1 MSTVAQDP
9 QEFFK
14 SCQKRLGPDG
24 RLGVSALLF
33 DPNGER
39 RAHIGFN
46 EDDRFPMASVVKVPI
61 GMLIACEIANRT
73 LSVDEKIRIHSRTA
87 SPGLIGN
94 PLDRFYFLPL
104 AIVRTHTVEQLMAF
118 MLHHSDNTAT
128 DAILHRLGG
137 ICALTN
143 FLRDLQIEGISI
155 KRTMHELLTYYYVLQ
170 PSDVTD
176 EPHPR
181 ATQGIGRIL
190 ANIRRMTPAFRC
202 RPDREEH
209 LIRTGEETCTPRAM
223 AQLLKLLTLNSKYA
237 LVYSHMQRCA
247 TNKRRIAEGLKEQRV
262 FVKSFGHK
270 TGSLGAI
277 ANDVGI
283 LHLKNGYFAAL
294 AVMTCH
300 SAVRMPVRDN
310 EIATVTRAVI
320 GQWKTEQLFESS

>member
-1 MSTVAQDP
+1 MPKTI
-9 QEFFK
+9 
-14 SCQKRLGPDG
+14 GP
-24 RLGVSALLF
+24 
-33 DPNGER
+33 
-39 RAHIGFN
+39 
-46 EDDRFPMASVVKVPI
+46 
-61 GMLIACEIANRT
+61 
-73 LSVDEKIRIHSRTA
+73 
-87 SPGLIGN
+87 
-94 PLDRFYFLPL
+94 
-104 AIVRTHTVEQLMAF
+104 
-118 MLHHSDNTAT
+118 
-128 DAILHRLGG
+128 
-137 ICALTN
+137 
-143 FLRDLQIEGISI
+143 
-155 KRTMHELLTYYYVLQ
+155 
-170 PSDVTD
+170 
-176 EPHPR
+176 
-181 ATQGIGRIL
+181 
-190 ANIRRMTPAFRC
+190 
-202 RPDREEH
+202 H

>member
-1 MSTVAQDP
+1 MSTVVQDP

-14 SCQKRLGPDG
+14 SCQKRLGRGG

-61 GMLIACEIANRT
+61 GMLIASEIANGT
-73 LSVDEKIRIHSRTA
+73 LSLDEKITIHSRAA
-87 SPGLIGN
+87 SPGLFAN
-94 PLDRFYFLPL
+94 PLDRFYFLPF

-118 MLHHSDNTAT
+118 IFRHSDNTAT

-137 ICALTN
+137 TSALTN

-155 KRTMHELLTYYYVLQ
+155 KRTMHELLTYYYALQ
-170 PSDVTD
+170 PSDVS
-176 EPHPR
+176 EEHHPR
-181 ATQGIGRIL
+181 ASQRIGRIL
-190 ANIRRMTPAFRC
+190 ANVRCIIPAFRC
-202 RPDREEH
+202 RPDREED
-209 LIRTGEETCTPRAM
+209 LIHSGEETCTPRAM
-223 AQLLKLLTLNSKYA
+223 AQLLKLLTMNPKYA

-247 TNKRRIAEGLKEQRV
+247 TNKRRIAEGLKEQGV

-283 LHLKNGYFAAL
+283 VQFKNGCSAVL

-300 SAVRMPVRDN
+300 SAVRMRVRDD